1 MVLSSSPLASRLRRS
16 GLSCLGRCVSLETEA
31 LPWHWLSA
39 LVGASALEHDKAT
52 VKLIGSGASLS
63 CAQTRID
70 LGDGLVRGQQEG
82 PAEVQRRETGAVIP
96 SSGVKAWRDNAVRLT
111 RTVDEQA
118 ALAFKMSV
126 RLPFR
131 SAPVLFLELVPV
143 RAVVELHA
151 KRTVLPP
158 AAHLTLG
165 DQLPARQQLGSRRR
179 GWAYRTRA
187 RQEATLSSSR

>member
-1 MVLSSSPLASRLRRS
+1 M
-16 GLSCLGRCVSLETEA
+16 GLS
-31 LPWHWLSA
+31 
-39 LVGASALEHDKAT
+39 VGSRK
-52 VKLIGSGASLS
+52 
-63 CAQTRID
+63 D
-70 LGDGLVRGQQEG
+70 LRKYKQ
-82 PAEVQRRETGAVIP
+82 RETGAVIP

-131 SAPVLFLELVPV
+131 SAPVLFLDFVPV

-158 AAHLTLG
+158 AAHLNLG